1 MPDPLDTPLNTALSS
16 VQIAALLVL
25 VLYLLAFFGGTAL
38 AARAAGRPVWLFGQA
53 RGLDRLAAM
62 GFRAS
67 FALGLLA
74 PLIWALV
81 PGLARLDPLWSP
93 GLSGLALPG
102 VMLSVAGAM
111 LGFAAQM
118 AMGASWRVGVSEG
131 AVGALVSGGLYT
143 ISRNPTFVGQGALL
157 AGVACAVPSLPGI
170 LAVLLFFIAA
180 SVQIRTEEAFLARTH
195 GAEFAAFARRTPR
208 WLGWPHS

>member
-1 MPDPLDTPLNTALSS
+1 MPDSLNTSLSF

-102 VMLSVAGAM
+102 VM
-111 LGFAAQM
+111 
-118 AMGASWRVGVSEG
+118 
-131 AVGALVSGGLYT
+131 
-143 ISRNPTFVGQGALL
+143 
-157 AGVACAVPSLPGI
+157 PSLPGI

-195 GAEFAAFARRTPR
+195 GAEFEAFARRTPR
-208 WLGWPHS
+208 WLGWPHG